1 MEKSEI
7 LTKIEMLPNYSYENE
22 NHVYCHENPS

>member
-7 LTKIEMLPNYSYENE
+7 LTKIEMLPNYSYEN
-22 NHVYCHENPS
+22 HVYCHENPS